1 MTSEASSS
9 FDPILDEIER
19 KMAIGEI
26 RDAMGKR
33 EFWELTEHA
42 VSYSRFV
49 YDQCRKKKFS
59 RRQSMQLTL
68 QFSKDLFFGGFKN
81 T

>member
-1 MTSEASSS
+1 MTDESSS
-9 FDPILDEIER
+9 SYDPILDEVER
-19 KMAIGEI
+19 KVAMGEV
-26 RDAMGKR
+26 RDAMGKE

-59 RRQSMQLTL
+59 RRQSMRLTL
-68 QFSKDLFFGGFKN
+68 QFSKDLFFGGVKYS
-81 T
+81 